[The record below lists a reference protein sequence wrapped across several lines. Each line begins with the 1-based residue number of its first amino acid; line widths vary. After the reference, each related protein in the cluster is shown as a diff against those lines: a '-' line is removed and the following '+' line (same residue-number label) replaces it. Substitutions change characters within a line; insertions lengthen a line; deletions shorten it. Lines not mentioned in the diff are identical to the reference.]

1 MIILASKSPR
11 RVEILKDILGDIP
24 FETIPSSFNERAL
37 HDKDVKRLCLHEA
50 QGKGKEIA
58 LTHPSDIVIASDT
71 MVVYQGQQLGKPKDE
86 EDVYRMLRLLTG
98 HIHEVVTA
106 YTIMKGAQ
114 ELRHRVCIAK
124 VYLEKMADA
133 EISIY
138 IDSGSPFDKAG
149 AYGIQDSDFIEGKV
163 VEGDYY
169 TIMGLPRD
177 DLEDDLVDL
186 GIIK

>member
-1 MIILASKSPR
+1 
-11 RVEILKDILGDIP
+11 
-24 FETIPSSFNERAL
+24 
-37 HDKDVKRLCLHEA
+37 
-50 QGKGKEIA
+50 
-58 LTHPSDIVIASDT
+58 
-71 MVVYQGQQLGKPKDE
+71 
-86 EDVYRMLRLLTG
+86 MLRLLTG
-98 HIHEVVTA
+98 HVHEVVTA
-106 YTIMKGAQ
+106 YTIMKGNQ
-114 ELRHRVCIAK
+114 ELRHRVSVAK

-186 GIIK
+186 GIIE